1 MRFFIVFFVVLL
13 SVSFGC
19 QGNNGG
25 RLDEFPKA
33 VELKDT
39 TIFKKDSTAL
49 DNSNRVEF
57 SHALH
62 MNIDGL
68 DCTICHKGSNQP
80 ELSFG
85 VCVECHENG
94 LSTESEDENMNRVHS
109 YRPSEPINFP
119 HALHMELDGMDCTT
133 CHANRGTEKV
143 KSSIC
148 VQCHSE

>member
-1 MRFFIVFFVVLL
+1 MRFLIVFFVVLL
-13 SVSFGC
+13 SLSFGC
-19 QGNNGG
+19 EGKNGS

-39 TIFKKDSTAL
+39 TVVRKDSAAL
-49 DNSNRVEF
+49 DTSNGVEF
-57 SHALH
+57 SHAVH

-68 DCTICHKGSNQP
+68 DCTICHRGSNKP
-80 ELSFG
+80 KLSFG
-85 VCVECHENG
+85 VCIECHENG
-94 LSTESEDENMNRVHS
+94 LSTEPEDENMNRVHS

-133 CHANRGTEKV
+133 CHENRGREKG